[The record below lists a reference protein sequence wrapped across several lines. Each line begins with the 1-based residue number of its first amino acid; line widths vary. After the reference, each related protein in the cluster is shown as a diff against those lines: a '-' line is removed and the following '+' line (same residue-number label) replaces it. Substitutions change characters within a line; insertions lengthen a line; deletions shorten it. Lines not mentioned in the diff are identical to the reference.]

1 MTTKPAAAVQTRSS
15 KTNFRQRTA
24 FLRYL
29 VVIVACLLIIFPFY
43 WMVITSLKQPASIG
57 SWPPKLWGFHVTWS
71 SYAQDFIHYTFG
83 NYIFNSVLVAV
94 VSTILILILGS
105 LAGYAIARLPIRGKP
120 FLLIATL
127 VISLFPEI
135 AVVSPLYVIFRQL
148 HWLNSYQ
155 ALIIPY
161 TAFTLPFAIWI
172 MNNYF
177 LGIPKELEE
186 SARMDGA
193 STGTILIKIILPLAV
208 PGMFTAGIFS
218 FVAAWTEFLMALTF
232 NSQNTMRTIPV
243 GIALFG
249 SQFTIPY
256 GNIFSASVVAVVPII
271 VLVLV
276 FQRWVVSGLTAG
288 AVKG

>member
-105 LAGYAIARLPIRGKP
+105 LAGYAIARLPKGRSNRPKACSIRKSTESSR
-120 FLLIATL
+120 LLVNSGT
-127 VISLFPEI
+127 
-135 AVVSPLYVIFRQL
+135 VIFQKMVQEVAP
-148 HWLNSYQ
+148 SM
-155 ALIIPY
+155 A
-161 TAFTLPFAIWI
+161 A
-172 MNNYF
+172 
-177 LGIPKELEE
+177 
-186 SARMDGA
+186 A
-193 STGTILIKIILPLAV
+193 S
-208 PGMFTAGIFS
+208 
-218 FVAAWTEFLMALTF
+218 
-232 NSQNTMRTIPV
+232 
-243 GIALFG
+243 
-249 SQFTIPY
+249 
-256 GNIFSASVVAVVPII
+256 
-271 VLVLV
+271 
-276 FQRWVVSGLTAG
+276 
-288 AVKG
+288 